1 VEAAM
6 EGKNRQ
12 LSPIE
17 NISINTKVLNQHS
30 NDDIL
35 QISLRYYIIM
45 PWECPALGPSLQWP
59 ALSEKTNIL
68 NLQQRSIT
76 FSQHLVKSG
85 EGGLQ
90 IFEDFL
96 FTHQI
101 SKQKNTFTSALKLWQ
116 RRVR

>member
-45 PWECPALGPSLQWP
+45 PWECPALGPSWQWL
-59 ALSEKTNIL
+59 ALSEKKHFKPSTEINNIFATVC
-68 NLQQRSIT
+68 QKWRGGIT
-76 FSQHLVKSG
+76 DL
-85 EGGLQ
+85 
-90 IFEDFL
+90 
-96 FTHQI
+96 
-101 SKQKNTFTSALKLWQ
+101 
-116 RRVR
+116 